1 MRTLTLLAAAAIS
14 FVATPPAMAQTTAPA
29 PADASALPPRA
40 YIPTTISPQ
49 AAALYRAYRA
59 FVLAPRPPIN
69 RTAAEFDA
77 AYKVSEK
84 HNIEASEAR
93 LKLYPGT
100 AITQRLI
107 NGVTV
112 YDVRPKDYR
121 DDGTV
126 IINVHGGG
134 YVGGSAKSDLGGV
147 ATAAAVTG
155 KRFISVEYTVAP
167 HGRWQLVTDQVLA
180 VYKGVLAEGT
190 RADHIGMT
198 GGSAGGDIVAATTL
212 KIRDQGLPMPA
223 ALVLISPMTDFTEG
237 GDTRQ
242 TLKDA
247 DPALRA
253 DEVRPA
259 LDAYADPAD
268 QKNPYVSPVYG
279 DFTKGYPPT
288 LIQGGTKEWLLS
300 DMVRLNRRIKEA
312 GGVSDLEIYEGM
324 PHGFP
329 GLFINAPEGKEA
341 MAEQIAFWNRYLPA
355 TKR

>member
-1 MRTLTLLAAAAIS
+1 MRTLTLLAAAASAFLASASAI
-14 FVATPPAMAQTTAPA
+14 AQTTAPA
-29 PADASALPPRA
+29 NAPTTSLRA
-40 YIPTTISPQ
+40 YIPTTISPE
-49 AAALYRAYRA
+49 AAATYHAFRA
-59 FVLAPRPPIN
+59 FILAPRPPFA

-100 AITQRLI
+100 AVTERLI

-112 YDVRPKDYR
+112 YEVRPKDYK

-147 ATAAAVTG
+147 ATAAAATG

-167 HGRWQLVTDQVLA
+167 HGNWRTVTDQVLA
-180 VYKGVLAEGT
+180 VYKGVIAEGT
-190 RADHIGMT
+190 KANHIGMT

-223 ALVLISPMTDFTEG
+223 ALVLESPMTDFTEG
-237 GDTRQ
+237 GDTRE

-247 DPALRA
+247 DPALHA
-253 DEVRPA
+253 EEVRPA
-259 LDAYADPAD
+259 LDLYADPAD

-312 GGVSDLEIYEGM
+312 GGVCDLEIYEGM
-324 PHGFP
+324 PHGFA

-341 MAEQIAFWNRYLPA
+341 MAEQIAFWNRYLPI
-355 TKR
+355 TKP

>member
-1 MRTLTLLAAAAIS
+1 MRTLVLLAAAAS
-14 FVATPPAMAQTTAPA
+14 CLVAVAPA
-29 PADASALPPRA
+29 IALAADPGDASATPLRA
-40 YIPTTISPQ
+40 YIPTTISPE
-49 AAALYRAYRA
+49 AAAIYKGYRA
-59 FVLAPRPPIN
+59 FILMKRPPAPK
-69 RTAAEFDA
+69 TAAEFEA
-77 AYKVSEK
+77 AYPIIEK

-93 LKLYPGT
+93 LKLFHPT
-100 AITQRLI
+100 IIERAI

-112 YDVRPKDYR
+112 YEVRPENYK

-126 IINVHGGG
+126 IIDVHGGG
-134 YVGGSAKSDLGGV
+134 FVGGSAKSSLGGLAAIAQ
-147 ATAAAVTG
+147 ATG
-155 KRFISVEYTVAP
+155 RRFISVEYTVAP
-167 HGRWQLVTDQVLA
+167 RGRWRLVTDQVLA
-180 VYKGVLAEGT
+180 VYKGVIAEGI
-190 RADHIGMT
+190 AANHIGMT

-237 GDTRQ
+237 GDTRE

-279 DFTKGYPPT
+279 DFSKGYPPV

-312 GGVSDLEIYEGM
+312 GGDSDLEIYEGM

-329 GLFINAPEGKEA
+329 GLMFNAPEGKEA
-341 MAEQIAFWNRYLPA
+341 TAEQIAFWNRHLPA
-355 TKR
+355 AKP

>member
-1 MRTLTLLAAAAIS
+1 MRMLIHLAATASCLFIAGAAS
-14 FVATPPAMAQTTAPA
+14 AQAAAPS
-29 PADASALPPRA
+29 DASATSLRA
-40 YIPTTISPQ
+40 YIPTTISPEAQ
-49 AAALYRAYRA
+49 ALYRAYRA
-59 FVLAPRPPIN
+59 FILAPRPPFA

-77 AYKVSEK
+77 AYIISEK
-84 HNIEASEAR
+84 HNLEASEAR

-100 AITQRLI
+100 AINQRLI

-112 YDVRPKDYR
+112 YEVRPKGYR

-147 ATAAAVTG
+147 ATAAQATG
-155 KRFISVEYTVAP
+155 RRFISVEYTVAP
-167 HGRWQLVTDQVLA
+167 HGNWRIVTDQVLA
-180 VYKGVLAEGT
+180 VYKGVLTEGT
-190 RADHIGMT
+190 KANHIGMT

-223 ALVLISPMTDFTEG
+223 ALVLESPMTDFTEG
-237 GDTRQ
+237 GDTRE

-247 DPALRA
+247 DPALHA
-253 DEVRPA
+253 EEVRPA
-259 LDAYADPAD
+259 LDLYADPAD

-279 DFTKGYPPT
+279 DFSKGYPST

-312 GGVSDLEIYEGM
+312 GGVCDLEIYEGM
-324 PHGFP
+324 PHGFA

-355 TKR
+355 AKP

>member
-1 MRTLTLLAAAAIS
+1 MRTLTLLAAAASVILT
-14 FVATPPAMAQTTAPA
+14 AAPAVAQTTSPASAPA
-29 PADASALPPRA
+29 TPLRA
-40 YIPTTISPQ
+40 YIPTTISPE
-49 AAALYRAYRA
+49 AAAMYRAYRP
-59 FVLAPRPPIN
+59 FILAPRPPIN
-69 RTAAEFDA
+69 HTAAEFDA

-84 HNIEASEAR
+84 HNLEASEAR
-93 LKLYPGT
+93 LRLYPGT
-100 AITQRLI
+100 VIAERQI

-112 YDVRPKDYR
+112 YEVRPKDFK

-134 YVGGSAKSDLGGV
+134 FVGGSAKSDLGGV
-147 ATAAAVTG
+147 ATVAQATG

-167 HGRWQLVTDQVLA
+167 HGNWRIVTDQVLA
-180 VYKGVLAEGT
+180 VYRGVLAEGT
-190 RADHIGMT
+190 KADHIGMT
-198 GGSAGGDIVAATTL
+198 GGSAGGNIVAATTL
-212 KIRDQGLPMPA
+212 KIRDQGLPIPA
-223 ALVLISPMTDFTEG
+223 ALVLESPMTDFTEG
-237 GDTRQ
+237 GDTRE

-247 DPALRA
+247 DPALHA
-253 DEVRPA
+253 DEVRPG

-341 MAEQIAFWNRYLPA
+341 MAEQIAFWNRYLPTA
-355 TKR
+355 KR